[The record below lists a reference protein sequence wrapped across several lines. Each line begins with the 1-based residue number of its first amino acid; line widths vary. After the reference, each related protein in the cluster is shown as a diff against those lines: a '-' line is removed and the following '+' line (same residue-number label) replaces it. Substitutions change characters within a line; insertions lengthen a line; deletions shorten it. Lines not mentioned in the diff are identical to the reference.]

1 MISTR
6 SMNGRAFGVWFYL
19 QIATSPT
26 WLPVGLYQPAHGD
39 CGASKHKKNK
49 FHTWFPEFFMAE
61 TIGLCG
67 NTVNYQSGYK
77 VAELRH
83 PTYFISVSR
92 DPFSGSWD
100 RISGIVISRS
110 QDRMSGY
117 RDNCLGI
124 SRWSS
129 QDLEIL
135 GYQFDYFETLSQDP
149 EIIHHRMSRY
159 RHCYC
164 VGATSNWDCFRETL
178 GCFSEQS
185 CCVCMSSVCW

>member
-1 MISTR
+1 MVIVELQSTR
-6 SMNGRAFGVWFYL
+6 KISF
-19 QIATSPT
+19 I
-26 WLPVGLYQPAHGD
+26 HGF
-39 CGASKHKKNK
+39 HKFSWQKLLD
-49 FHTWFPEFFMAE
+49 FVAILWT
-61 TIGLCG
+61 TR
-67 NTVNYQSGYK
+67 SGYK